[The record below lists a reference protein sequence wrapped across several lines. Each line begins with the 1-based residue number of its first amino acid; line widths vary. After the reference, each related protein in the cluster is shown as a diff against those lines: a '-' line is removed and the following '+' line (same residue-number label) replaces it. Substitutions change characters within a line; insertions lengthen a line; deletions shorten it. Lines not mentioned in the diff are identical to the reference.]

1 MLLALEIIAV
11 LSMVTFMFLSI
22 WGFIVAKQMYG
33 QMRYKNY
40 LMEKM
45 NKNIELILKNSPK
58 NLNEKLNEEKNNS
71 NKSSEND
78 AINAY
83 DFTAHETEKK
93 EA

>member
-45 NKNIELILKNSPK
+45 NKNIELILKDNKK

-71 NKSSEND
+71 NKLSEND

>member
-11 LSMVTFMFLSI
+11 LSMLTFMFISI
-22 WGFIVAKQMYG
+22 WGFIVLKQIHG

-40 LMEKM
+40 LMEKI
-45 NKNIELILKNSPK
+45 NQSLELVLKNMRK
-58 NLNEKLNEEKNNS
+58 NPNEKLNEENN
-71 NKSSEND
+71 ENNELD
-78 AINAY
+78 ENNAINAY